1 MAMTPQTLATTL
13 ALFDGDA
20 ADATVVA
27 RIVALRQDPAWT
39 VALHT
44 GGQRCAIAL
53 TDRATGALYRV
64 YLDRVKRA
72 EGSVW
77 WRAAL
82 ATLTAVALGVRVR

>member
-1 MAMTPQTLATTL
+1 MALPPHMVATTL

-20 ADATVVA
+20 DEATVVA
-27 RIVALRQDPAWT
+27 RIVALRQDPAWK

-44 GGQRCAIAL
+44 GGKRCAIVL

-64 YLDRVKRA
+64 YLERVRRA

-77 WRAAL
+77 RRAA
-82 ATLTAVALGVRVR
+82 

>member
-1 MAMTPQTLATTL
+1 MALPPHMVATTL

-20 ADATVVA
+20 DEATVVA
-27 RIVALRQDPAWT
+27 RIVALRQDPAWK

-44 GGQRCAIAL
+44 GGQRCAIVL

-64 YLDRVKRA
+64 YLERVRRA

-77 WRAAL
+77 RRAA
-82 ATLTAVALGVRVR
+82 